1 MVTKQQQG
9 PRYELD
15 VHRFFTQSRQTKV
28 ERHALGEAQ
37 RAIVPLEQL
46 AAVPAKKNRA
56 DALSILHGQDT
67 TREQWLV
74 PLRYERMG
82 MSAFTFLRGAAGVMA
97 SDLSKTPNS
106 GISVQLCGDAHLNN
120 FGLFASHD
128 RSLVFDI
135 NDFDETL
142 PGPFDWD
149 VKRLAASVAVA
160 ALDSGASKKK
170 ARSAAHAAAT
180 TYRNTMSVLMDIS
193 TMDVW
198 NLRVDTD
205 VLAMAET
212 GKSLRE
218 ATARATRKSML
229 RTSETAT
236 AKLTTMVDG
245 KRRFRSDPPILIPLR
260 DEDRESATEVVELAY
275 AGYLKSLPADRVAL
289 LGQYSLIDLAHKV
302 VGVGSVGTRA
312 YVLLLEDGDG
322 NPLVLQVKEAA
333 ASVLEKY
340 VGNSYFANHGQR
352 VVVGQ
357 QVLQTTGDPLLG
369 WVGGAEFRYD
379 FYVRQLK
386 DLKGAIDVAR
396 LTYKGLFDYA
406 RVCGVTLARA
416 HARVGD
422 PAMVSG
428 YLGDD
433 DTFDLA
439 IADFSMEYA
448 RINASDYAQMK
459 DQTPSP
465 A

>member
-1 MVTKQQQG
+1 
-9 PRYELD
+9 
-15 VHRFFTQSRQTKV
+15 
-28 ERHALGEAQ
+28 
-37 RAIVPLEQL
+37 
-46 AAVPAKKNRA
+46 
-56 DALSILHGQDT
+56 
-67 TREQWLV
+67 
-74 PLRYERMG
+74 
-82 MSAFTFLRGAAGVMA
+82 
-97 SDLSKTPNS
+97 
-106 GISVQLCGDAHLNN
+106 
-120 FGLFASHD
+120 
-128 RSLVFDI
+128 
-135 NDFDETL
+135 
-142 PGPFDWD
+142 
-149 VKRLAASVAVA
+149 
-160 ALDSGASKKK
+160 
-170 ARSAAHAAAT
+170 
-180 TYRNTMSVLMDIS
+180 MSVLMDIS

-218 ATARATRKSML
+218 ATARGTRKSML

-260 DEDRESATEVVELAY
+260 DEDRERASEVVELAY

-459 DQTPSP
+459 HQTPSP